1 MSSDRVVLK
10 SFFVPSS
17 LAVAVTVCT
26 DLTRCFPGGQGYEV
40 VGSRLDSSRRQISRE
55 LSSKASMSFVQYIFC
70 VECRVAGCV
79 RRVAYY
85 SFPTPSG
92 SNSGF
97 ASGTVESSTDVRR
110 ENE

>member
-1 MSSDRVVLK
+1 M
-10 SFFVPSS
+10 
-17 LAVAVTVCT
+17 
-26 DLTRCFPGGQGYEV
+26 
-40 VGSRLDSSRRQISRE
+40 
-55 LSSKASMSFVQYIFC
+55 
-70 VECRVAGCV
+70 RVAAGCG
-79 RRVAYY
+79 YY